1 MSNQPPSFKILSD
14 SFRDFRFCDSDGVNL
29 EAWSHL
35 EQVSLEG
42 DLEVLVNLVEELYV
56 DLLQRV
62 ARAKLVQLVMHLS
75 RNYLNLV

>member
-1 MSNQPPSFKILSD
+1 M
-14 SFRDFRFCDSDGVNL
+14 NL
-29 EAWSHL
+29 EARSHL

-42 DLEVLVNLVEELYV
+42 DLEVLVNLVEKLYV